1 MAVVDEKSWLVI
13 CTSNDGRVLAPRIG
27 SLVND
32 VVVEH
37 DPQNWAVPL
46 PMCGVAF
53 CGGRSTRFLVV
64 GGRGNFPSFGCCS
77 RDERLKQNAKLGEVL
92 LLCVRCRS
100 EIALLR

>member
-37 DPQNWAVPL
+37 DPQKLGCAASDVRSGFL
-46 PMCGVAF
+46 RGTEHEILG
-53 CGGRSTRFLVV
+53 GGRKGELSVV
-64 GGRGNFPSFGCCS
+64 R
-77 RDERLKQNAKLGEVL
+77 L
-92 LLCVRCRS
+92 LLT
-100 EIALLR
+100 